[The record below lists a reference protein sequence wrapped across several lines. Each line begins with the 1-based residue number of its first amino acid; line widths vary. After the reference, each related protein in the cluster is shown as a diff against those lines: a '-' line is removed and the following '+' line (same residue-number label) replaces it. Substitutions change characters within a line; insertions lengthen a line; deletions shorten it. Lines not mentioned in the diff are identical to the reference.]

1 MQRDLFHDMVFRS
14 PGMSEDCLYL
24 NVWTPARSA
33 GEKLPVF
40 LYYYG
45 GGFAAGDGSEDRYDG
60 ASMAAK
66 GIVTIT
72 ANYRL
77 SVLGFFAY
85 SELTAESPHHASGN
99 YGLLDQSA
107 ALAWVRRNIAAFG
120 GDPNRITIGGESAGS
135 ISVCAQMASPLSRGL
150 IAGAIGESGSIL
162 GQPLAAKPLAQA
174 EADGVRFAASLGLG
188 PKPSLAALRAVP
200 AAKLIEAT
208 AAKSYGWPVPTIDGW
223 FFLKD
228 PVAIYAAGEQA
239 HVPLLA
245 GVNSAEG
252 SYNGILHDQKPTVE
266 NYRAALDKRFGP
278 KAADVFK
285 VYPATN
291 ESEVMDAAQ
300 DLSSDSFISHSTWNW
315 VNAATN
321 TGSHPTFYY
330 LFTRCRPAM
339 EPAIKY
345 PSTLPRGAVHASEIE
360 YALGNLPLNKVYA
373 WTADDRKVSG
383 TMQDYFANFI
393 KTGNP
398 NAPDLPEWPLFSS
411 GQRLVIDLA
420 PHPESVSLLR
430 ERYTVLD
437 SIPAP
442 AKP

>member
-1 MQRDLFHDMVFRS
+1 
-14 PGMSEDCLYL
+14 
-24 NVWTPARSA
+24 
-33 GEKLPVF
+33 
-40 LYYYG
+40 
-45 GGFAAGDGSEDRYDG
+45 
-60 ASMAAK
+60 
-66 GIVTIT
+66 
-72 ANYRL
+72 
-77 SVLGFFAY
+77 
-85 SELTAESPHHASGN
+85 
-99 YGLLDQSA
+99 
-107 ALAWVRRNIAAFG
+107 
-120 GDPNRITIGGESAGS
+120 
-135 ISVCAQMASPLSRGL
+135 
-150 IAGAIGESGSIL
+150 
-162 GQPLAAKPLAQA
+162 
-174 EADGVRFAASLGLG
+174 
-188 PKPSLAALRAVP
+188 
-200 AAKLIEAT
+200 LIEAT